1 MFPFRTSADCPGSPP
16 SCQPA
21 VLIQASSFL
30 DRQTQDILKLQFSE
44 KGLKALNTLR
54 RRLSGRRLRHNG
66 DGLQTGSGDKISG
79 RHHRLRPTCTE
90 PTAPAPS
97 AGGPRSPEEGGP
109 SRADLSRYSISRSTG
124 PDDSFFHIS
133 GRSHK
138 YSNLVAA
145 QLGWVEWGGRCRT
158 VGEEAG
164 GGGGVSQAQRELS
177 QRPSVRPSVPRH
189 FSSGPAV
196 NICISP
202 QNIQKE
208 SGHWMS
214 WMFTL

>member
-1 MFPFRTSADCPGSPP
+1 MFPFRTSADCPGSPA

-90 PTAPAPS
+90 LTAPAPS
-97 AGGPRSPEEGGP
+97 AGGRGLPRKEGLLGP
-109 SRADLSRYSISRSTG
+109 TSAGTLFPDLLAQMIAFSTSVG
-124 PDDSFFHIS
+124 AATHIAIWWQHS
-133 GRSHK
+133 
-138 YSNLVAA
+138 
-145 QLGWVEWGGRCRT
+145 
-158 VGEEAG
+158 
-164 GGGGVSQAQRELS
+164 
-177 QRPSVRPSVPRH
+177 
-189 FSSGPAV
+189 
-196 NICISP
+196 
-202 QNIQKE
+202 
-208 SGHWMS
+208 
-214 WMFTL
+214 